1 MGAAGGGDVIALWI
15 ACAALA
21 GVFLGGF
28 AMALAASARHG
39 DECFARR
46 LRELRES
53 EDEWRDGTDE

>member
-1 MGAAGGGDVIALWI
+1 MSLLRR
-15 ACAALA
+15 ALA
-21 GVFLGGF
+21 GWRHPLRAL

-46 LRELRES
+46 LREMRES

>member
-1 MGAAGGGDVIALWI
+1 MALWI

-28 AMALAASARHG
+28 AMALAAAARHG